1 MKNVDWLGSLI
12 DLIINVV
19 LEFQFKRKY
28 HDKVVIDDI
37 DGDDITVLGRKIKKR
52 KRLRRPQRSKTS
64 A

>member
-52 KRLRRPQRSKTS
+52 KRND
-64 A
+64 